1 MNLKDYLTEDRIL
14 VLQGST
20 KTEILA
26 ELAEKISQNGS
37 IKTSDLLA
45 AVNEREK
52 LMSTGIGHG
61 LAVPHVRLKK
71 LRQLK
76 VALGVCPTGV
86 SDYVSLDDEPVKIIV
101 MIAAPDGQHEAYIKL
116 LAKVVESLKQE
127 KVRKTIQQAK
137 TASEIYDILTG

>member
-20 KTEILA
+20 KSEILA
-26 ELAEKISQNGS
+26 ELAETISQNGS
-37 IKTSDLLA
+37 IQAPDLLA

-76 VALGVCPTGV
+76 VALGVCPQGV
-86 SDYVSLDDEPVKIIV
+86 SDYTSLDDEPVKIIV
-101 MIAAPDGQHEAYIKL
+101 MIAAPEGQHDSYIKL

-127 KVRKTIQQAK
+127 KVRQNIQQAQN
-137 TASEIYDILTG
+137 AQEIYSILTG